1 MLCYF
6 LQPTHEFVSVEEGV
20 GLAAVDGDS
29 DEEGKTDAEVDVK
42 DVRTDSVRHS
52 HVAVS
57 VSRHQHRTES
67 ILQQHTR
74 HSENT
79 LNLFLNYILY
89 MLAMQLYS
97 CRALL
102 LLPLM
107 LLK

>member
-29 DEEGKTDAEVDVK
+29 NEEGKTDAEVDVE
-42 DVRTDSVRHS
+42 DVRTDGVRHS

-57 VSRHQHRTES
+57 VARHQHRTES
-67 ILQQHTR
+67 ILQRHTR

-79 LNLFLNYILY
+79 LHQSL
-89 MLAMQLYS
+89 S
-97 CRALL
+97 
-102 LLPLM
+102 
-107 LLK
+107 